1 MAETH
6 ATPGWLTAS
15 EPARPGQWG
24 QVVATTGLMMAT
36 ALQAADA
43 LIVNVALPQLER
55 DLGGMGIGLGTW
67 VMTSYLCA
75 TAVTAPLTAWAR
87 RRYGTSHLF
96 RGAVIAFIATSM
108 MCAFAPS
115 VGLMIL
121 FRILQGAAGGVIL
134 PLVQAILLDIYPQ
147 HRHGR
152 VLGILGAVF
161 MLGPIVGPLLG
172 GIVTDLASW
181 RAVFF
186 INLPLGLLI
195 LAITRHLDYPED
207 KKQQQAV
214 DLLGML
220 LLIVTVGA
228 LQLSLERSVG
238 RSWLHSPELLGEVAA
253 CILAFSAMILRA
265 RHSGFSVFRPDIFKD
280 VNFSVAAFYN
290 FMTSGLVFV
299 VIVFLPAI
307 GEGPLG
313 YSATLAGFTIVPRAL
328 LLMLMLAAMGEIVG
342 KVDYRIL
349 LTAGWMMMAAGCAI
363 LSRIQPADGLLWLIA
378 GSTIQSAGAGLLFTP
393 HTTLAYSTLP
403 AALRTDASGLFS
415 LLRQLGYASGVA
427 LMAAVLRLRIDI
439 NLFGTA
445 MPPAGAM
452 PLANAVNLATL
463 QAYRDCFFM
472 LAVASL
478 AVIPGIFLFRFGDA
492 KAALRDGAL
501 KKAA

>member
-1 MAETH
+1 VAEAET
-6 ATPGWLTAS
+6 TPEWLTS
-15 EPARPGQWG
+15 EQAQPGRSAQLI
-24 QVVATTGLMMAT
+24 ATTGLMMAT

-55 DLGGMGIGLGTW
+55 DLGGGAEFGTW

-87 RRYGTSHLF
+87 RHYGTRHLF
-96 RGAVIAFIATSM
+96 RGAVIAFITTSLL
-108 MCAFAPS
+108 CGFAPS
-115 VGLMIL
+115 VGVMIL

-152 VLGILGAVF
+152 VLGILGAVY
-161 MLGPIVGPLLG
+161 MLGPIVGPLMG

-195 LAITRHLDYPED
+195 LAMTRRLRYPED
-207 KKQQQAV
+207 TKQQQAV
-214 DLLGML
+214 DAVGML

-228 LQLSLERSVG
+228 LELSLERGVG
-238 RSWLHSPELLGEVAA
+238 GSWLQSPELLGEAAA
-253 CILAFSAMILRA
+253 CILAFSAMVLRA
-265 RHSGFSVFRPDIFKD
+265 RHSGFSVFRPEIFKD

-299 VIVFLPAI
+299 VIVFLPAL

-313 YSATLAGFTIVPRAL
+313 YSATLAGFTIVPRAI
-328 LLMLMLAAMGEIVG
+328 LLMLMLAVMGELVG
-342 KVDYRIL
+342 RVDYRIL
-349 LTAGWMMMAAGCAI
+349 LSAGWLMMSAGLAI
-363 LSRIQPADGLLWLIA
+363 LARIQPADGLIWLIA

-393 HTTLAYSTLP
+393 HTTLAYSTLSP
-403 AALRTDASGLFS
+403 ELRTDASGLFS

-427 LMAAVLRLRIDI
+427 LMAAVLRVRIGI
-439 NLFGTA
+439 NLSGTA
-445 MPPAGAM
+445 TLP
-452 PLANAVNLATL
+452 ANAALPAAAVNAATL
-463 QAYRDCFFM
+463 QAYRDCFMM
-472 LAVASL
+472 LAL
-478 AVIPGIFLFRFGDA
+478 AALVVIPGIFLFRFGDA
-492 KAALRDGAL
+492 KAALKKAAL